1 MRREPKANLS
11 DIGTSSG
18 FLDTTTKSQV
28 TKEKTDVLDL
38 ISVINVCASED
49 AISKVKKQLTKWKEI
64 HACHTSPKG
73 LVSRKYKRLLQVT
86 YEEAMT
92 EDLNKQFSKESIQM
106 ANKHVMLS
114 ITGCQGNT
122 NQYHIRCH
130 FTPPGRL

>member
-1 MRREPKANLS
+1 MEGNS
-11 DIGTSSG
+11 
-18 FLDTTTKSQV
+18 
-28 TKEKTDVLDL
+28 
-38 ISVINVCASED
+38 
-49 AISKVKKQLTKWKEI
+49 
-64 HACHTSPKG
+64 ACHTSPKG

>member
-1 MRREPKANLS
+1 M
-11 DIGTSSG
+11 
-18 FLDTTTKSQV
+18 

-38 ISVINVCASED
+38 ISVINFCASED

-64 HACHTSPKG
+64 RACHTSPKG
-73 LVSRKYKRLLQVT
+73 LVSRKYKRLLQVS

-92 EDLNKQFSKESIQM
+92 GDLNKQFSKESIQM
-106 ANKHVMLS
+106 ANKHVTLS

-130 FTPPGRL
+130 FAPLGRL